1 MVLVMRGNEVVIKE
15 RYAQH
20 SVSSFMNMGSNRTFA
35 TRRRFAPS
43 ALRNLVV
50 FSILMMIVPITTY
63 FAARNFYIGMNE
75 PNDAR

>member
-1 MVLVMRGNEVVIKE
+1 MNLGN
-15 RYAQH
+15 
-20 SVSSFMNMGSNRTFA
+20 NRTFA

-75 PNDAR
+75 PNEMMRVEKSLAQAAFCKIA